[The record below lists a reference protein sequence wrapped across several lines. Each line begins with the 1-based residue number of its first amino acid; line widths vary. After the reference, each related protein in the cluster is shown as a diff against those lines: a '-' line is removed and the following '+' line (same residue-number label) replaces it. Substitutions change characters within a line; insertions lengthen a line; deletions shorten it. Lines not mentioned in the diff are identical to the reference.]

1 MEPQS
6 PDAGLAS
13 SYTISC
19 PPGTYDEGVLHH
31 TLATVFRQWQT
42 SSPTANFLGERS
54 FLADGQRG
62 NYEWITYDEAGKIVT
77 NIGSGLRSLGIAPGD
92 RVAIMSKNRTEWML
106 ADLACFCYGFISV
119 PVYDSYFPT
128 DCEYILQHSES
139 RAVFVARENLDFIN
153 RVKATCSQLQYVIL
167 MDRRASDKE
176 FAGGH
181 HDLITHTMTEV
192 AAIGA
197 GQPLPDEAVTQDT
210 MATFVYTSGTTGSPK
225 GAMLTHRNMI
235 YGVYG
240 LGSRLSHVPFQ
251 DAHIGYLPLAHI
263 FERVVELLVVSRAGA
278 VGYSQGAHCC
288 PSRPPR
294 LTLGGAGLGAGQDVS
309 KLVDDIRVLR
319 PTMLP
324 GVPRVFNKTYAAL
337 RAASMWAMC
346 AAGGLE
352 VGCGSFRVAAW
363 DGAGRW
369 GVQTESGFFLKRW
382 AFNLAYRHKDRA
394 LDKGQ
399 ETPRTDRL
407 IFNKIRERFGGR
419 IRLIFS
425 GSAPLPPEVARYL
438 RVVFGCP
445 VVEGYALTETSSSA
459 AVTSTDNVTYGNV
472 GFALPGIEIKL
483 MDLPEMG
490 YLVQDTPPRG
500 EICLRGPAVF
510 QGYYKDP
517 ATTASVL
524 RDGWVH
530 SGDVGTYVMGN
541 RLKIIDRVKN
551 IFKLSQGEFVAADRV
566 ESIYSASPLVSQVM
580 VHGERTMN
588 GLVGLVVPNPDGVA
602 HWCQT
607 NGQDPALAQDRAA
620 MARHAGLKEAIVKDL
635 AARGAAA
642 QLRRF
647 EILQDI
653 LVLGQEFTTENH
665 QMTPSFKL
673 RREAIRRAYA
683 TELAQLCSSMRPGSS
698 KVPEKPLFS

>member
-278 VGYSQGAHCC
+278 VGYSQG
-288 PSRPPR
+288 
-294 LTLGGAGLGAGQDVS
+294 DVS

-337 RAASMWAMC
+337 RAA
-346 AAGGLE
+346 
-352 VGCGSFRVAAW
+352 
-363 DGAGRW
+363 
-369 GVQTESGFFLKRW
+369 TESGFFLKRW